1 MTTFPEQARARL
13 AQVSTCGKKK
23 ITSAASDM
31 MLLPTTI

>member
-13 AQVSTCGKKK
+13 AQVSTCEGK
-23 ITSAASDM
+23 IPSAASDM